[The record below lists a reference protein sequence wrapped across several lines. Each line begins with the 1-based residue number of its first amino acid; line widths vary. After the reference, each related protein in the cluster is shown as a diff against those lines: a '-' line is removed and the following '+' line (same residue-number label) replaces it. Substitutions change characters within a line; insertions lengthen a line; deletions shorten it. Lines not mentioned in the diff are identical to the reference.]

1 MEKQTTLSNSEWIIM
16 EQLWVKPHTLMEL
29 VAILDQRVGWSKSTV
44 ATMVRRMEEKG
55 VIIHTEQGRT
65 KLFSPAVSRVD
76 VTTRETKNLLQRAY
90 HGSLGLPVNTMV
102 QSKDLTKE
110 DIEELYSILKKA
122 AEDAT

>member
-16 EQLWVKPHTLMEL
+16 EQLWMKSHTLMEL
-29 VAILDQRVGWSKSTV
+29 VAILGQRVGWSKSTI

-65 KLFSPAVSRVD
+65 KLFSPAVSRME

-90 HGSLGLPVNTMV
+90 HGSLGLLVNTMV
-102 QSKDLTKE
+102 QSQNLTKE

-122 AEDAT
+122 EEDAT

>member
-90 HGSLGLPVNTMV
+90 HGSLGLLVNTMV

>member
-16 EQLWVKPHTLMEL
+16 EQLWMKPHTLMEL

-90 HGSLGLPVNTMV
+90 HGSLGLLVNTMV

-110 DIEELYSILKKA
+110 DIEELYSILKNA

>member
-29 VAILDQRVGWSKSTV
+29 VSILGQRVGWSKSTV

-90 HGSLGLPVNTMV
+90 HGSLGLLVNTMV
-102 QSKDLTKE
+102 QSKDLMKE

>member
-16 EQLWVKPHTLMEL
+16 EQLWMKSHTLMEL
-29 VAILDQRVGWSKSTV
+29 VAILGQRVGWSKSTV

-65 KLFSPAVSRVD
+65 KLFSPAVSRVE

-90 HGSLGLPVNTMV
+90 HGSLGLLVNAMV
-102 QSKDLTKE
+102 QSKNITKE

-122 AEDAT
+122 EEDAT

>member
-16 EQLWVKPHTLMEL
+16 EQLWMKPHTLMEL

-90 HGSLGLPVNTMV
+90 HGSLGLLVNTMV

>member
-16 EQLWVKPHTLMEL
+16 EQLWGKPHTLMEL
-29 VAILDQRVGWSKSTV
+29 VSILGQRVGWSKSTV

-90 HGSLGLPVNTMV
+90 HGSLGLLVNTMV
-102 QSKDLTKE
+102 QCKDLTKE